1 LLLVAGGRLRPL
13 AWDFDDLGVT
23 PQTIE
28 IVIGASFLGE
38 NVDQVVAIVCQN
50 PLGILEALDTDRMLT
65 MLVKLTAD
73 LFGDGLNLLGV
84 ATGGDDE
91 KVGERG
97 DFAQIQ
103 YPDVGGFLRFSGAGS
118 DEPRRS

>member
-1 LLLVAGGRLRPL
+1 VAGGRLRPL

-50 PLGILEALDTDRMLT
+50 PLGILEALDTDRVFSD
-65 MLVKLTAD
+65 LVKLTSD
-73 LFGDGLNLLGV
+73 LFDDRLNLFGV
-84 ATGGDDE
+84 AAGGDYE
-91 KVGERG
+91 EIRERG
-97 DFAQIQ
+97 DFAQIEHSN
-103 YPDVGGFLRFSGAGS
+103 VGGFLGFSGAGY
-118 DEPRRS
+118 DEPGRS